1 MGPFDRVSRGFAAT
15 IFPASKSPVGARPV
29 PPIGLKAP
37 AEESVDLAQSK
48 PPPEVVPVAEPTTL
62 SETQQVLQSAPFFG
76 ASLHNDGVP
85 SLEIDPET
93 GYYGPHSAVT
103 LGTNRTPLFME

>member
-1 MGPFDRVSRGFAAT
+1 M
-15 IFPASKSPVGARPV
+15 
-29 PPIGLKAP
+29 
-37 AEESVDLAQSK
+37 
-48 PPPEVVPVAEPTTL
+48 VPVAEPTTL